1 MPHPRFPHEQ
11 APIDRTPVTRRT
23 MFARALRLRC
33 PVCGGGPLFSRW
45 LRMASACPG
54 CGLIVNRGESG
65 YGLGALWFNLLA
77 AEAVNTIIWVSV
89 AISRWPD
96 VPWET
101 LGRVAPV
108 TAILMPL
115 LFFPFSRTLF
125 LAFDL
130 CFRPLEAEP
139 APQVASR

>member
-1 MPHPRFPHEQ
+1 MK
-11 APIDRTPVTRRT
+11 ASRRT
-23 MFARALRLRC
+23 MFARAIRLRC
-33 PVCGGGPLFSRW
+33 PVCGGGPLFSQW
-45 LRMASACPG
+45 LRMAPACPG
-54 CGLIVNRGESG
+54 CGLVVNRGESG

-77 AEAVNTIIWVSV
+77 AEGVNTTIWVSV

-101 LGRVAPV
+101 LHWIAPV

-115 LFFPFSRTLF
+115 LFFPFSKTLF

-130 CFRPLEAEP
+130 CFRPLEP
-139 APQVASR
+139 AAQGPAARP